1 MKALEEAGTAD
12 AARLT
17 MSRGQSPAHRLETDR
32 LFVCDPVC
40 VQPFGHN
47 VSALNYFGTAFASE
61 FPHAVSLCCID
72 LPQAV
77 SERYGFTPFYH
88 YYYQEFMPV
97 DAGTE
102 ARIDGDETLYV
113 DHLEG
118 LATAD
123 ARRLLADFSI
133 DAGDSMLFPSLDFYG
148 VIGLLNALR
157 DVPPNEAPRIF
168 LRFIGVMESASH
180 AYRDPERELTNR
192 LSKALRRGLR
202 ISVSAE
208 TPRLADRLALML
220 FTPVAVTPYP
230 TVAPVSPVPTQ
241 GPFTC
246 FCPGSA
252 RLDKGFLLL
261 HQLFF
266 AVRRRD
272 PSMAVHFV
280 IQDLPAAQSLSHQ
293 SYISALYAIPGVDLL
308 PAQIDEAEM
317 ISRYQAASVVL
328 LPYEKD
334 VYRFRGSAAMMES
347 VCFGRPVIALEGS
360 AFCDQIEY
368 YGLGKVVQT
377 VDAMVDAIFEMMR
390 EPPDKLTVQAMQG
403 RFRFTSD
410 ASDAYTRWFTNAT

>member
-1 MKALEEAGTAD
+1 MNEPIQRGVAEAVQAQKPRP
-12 AARLT
+12 RL
-17 MSRGQSPAHRLETDR
+17 SAEAVDTDR

-47 VSALNYFGTAFASE
+47 VSALNYFSTAFSAL
-61 FPHAVSLCCID
+61 FPRAIGLCCTD
-72 LPQAV
+72 LPAAV
-77 SERYGFTPFYH
+77 SERYGFTQFYH
-88 YYYQEFMPV
+88 YYYQDFMPV

-102 ARIDGDETLYV
+102 VQIDRDGPLYA
-113 DHLEG
+113 DHLET

-123 ARRLLADFSI
+123 AQRLLTSFSI
-133 DAGDSMLFPSLDFYG
+133 NAGDSLLFPSLDFYG
-148 VIGLLNALR
+148 VVGLINALQEVR
-157 DVPPNEAPRIF
+157 PDKAPRIF

-180 AYRDPERELTNR
+180 TYRDPERELTNR
-192 LSKALRRGLR
+192 LAKALRRGLR

-208 TPRLADRLALML
+208 TPRLADRLALTL
-220 FTPVAVTPYP
+220 GAPVSVTPYP
-230 TVAPVSPVPTQ
+230 TVAPASPVPAQ
-241 GPFTC
+241 GPFVC

-261 HQLFF
+261 HELFA
-266 AVRRRD
+266 AVRLRD
-272 PSMAVHFV
+272 PAITVQFV

-293 SYISALYAIPGVDLL
+293 SYISRLYAIPGVELL

-317 ISRYQAASVVL
+317 IRRYREASVIL
-328 LPYEKD
+328 LPYDKKI
-334 VYRFRGSAAMMES
+334 YRFRGSAAMMES

-368 YGLGKVVQT
+368 YGLGKVAGT
-377 VDAMVDAIFEMMR
+377 VDAMVDAIFEMMD

-410 ASDAYTRWFTNAT
+410 ASDAYTRWFTNAP